1 MKQWKDQSLYSEEY
15 VPKIMPQTIG
25 TFEMVMIILL
35 YMFTVTNPVA
45 TIGSGA
51 AALTYWVIGGV
62 VFFIPT
68 VIACAQLASM
78 FPHECS
84 TYAWTHKALGG
95 FWSLFATITFWL
107 PGMLV
112 MVGFAGTATSL
123 IQGLNSNWLTQPWEQ
138 GLLAIGLLAFS
149 AILSLQRFS
158 VLLNLVKVTAIV
170 TYSIILFLGLAAAA
184 WLLTGHH
191 PATNF
196 ALNNWGLNSGN
207 YGLFGI
213 VLIAY
218 LGIDA
223 PFILAG
229 ERKPGFSP
237 PRALIWGALGV
248 LGAYL
253 VVSFALLA
261 VIGPQNISQFGNF
274 SVIAVIQQ
282 VFGKFI
288 ANIVTVGIL
297 LYFPIFLALNGGI
310 FARLLMTA
318 SIDRRLPIG
327 FASLN
332 KHRLPAR
339 AIVGQTVLLIIFVA
353 LAFLLPYIIP
363 LGKPADLNTEVLTIT
378 LSMMTL
384 VWSISTIF
392 LFVDLLIFRLRDPIG
407 FARQRIIPRPALW
420 FAIIVGPIAC
430 IAAVFM
436 TLDYSP
442 LPQMS
447 NSQWQLIVGGLSLVC
462 LFFCAVFSMYA
473 TSEAAWQDA
482 SALQTDST
490 NSSF

>member
-1 MKQWKDQSLYSEEY
+1 M
-15 VPKIMPQTIG
+15 
-25 TFEMVMIILL
+25 
-35 YMFTVTNPVA
+35 
-45 TIGSGA
+45 
-51 AALTYWVIGGV
+51 
-62 VFFIPT
+62 
-68 VIACAQLASM
+68 
-78 FPHECS
+78 
-84 TYAWTHKALGG
+84 
-95 FWSLFATITFWL
+95 
-107 PGMLV
+107 
-112 MVGFAGTATSL
+112 
-123 IQGLNSNWLTQPWEQ
+123 
-138 GLLAIGLLAFS
+138 
-149 AILSLQRFS
+149 
-158 VLLNLVKVTAIV
+158 
-170 TYSIILFLGLAAAA
+170 
-184 WLLTGHH
+184 
-191 PATNF
+191 
-196 ALNNWGLNSGN
+196 
-207 YGLFGI
+207 
-213 VLIAY
+213 
-218 LGIDA
+218 
-223 PFILAG
+223 
-229 ERKPGFSP
+229 
-237 PRALIWGALGV
+237 
-248 LGAYL
+248 
-253 VVSFALLA
+253 
-261 VIGPQNISQFGNF
+261 
-274 SVIAVIQQ
+274 
-282 VFGKFI
+282 
-288 ANIVTVGIL
+288 GIL